1 MKIGTILTERYQI
14 IEPLS
19 QLAGRPVYLALDLQ
33 SHNSVV
39 VKFLQFNFCK
49 ISDWTLFEQE
59 AVVLQNLDHQSIPKY
74 IDYFDVDEPDFRG
87 FALVQAY
94 IPARSLETVIRSG
107 SKFTEAELIE
117 LADQLLSILVYLHN
131 LCPAVVHG
139 DIKPS
144 NVLLGD
150 RSGNSIGVI
159 SLVDFGAVKT
169 VTSTNGG
176 TLNIVGTYGYM
187 PPEKFGG
194 KTFTSGDLFSVGMTL
209 IHVIT
214 GVHPADLD
222 TKNGRVI
229 YDRSNLSSRFSRWL
243 NKMTEPDLDR
253 RFNCS
258 QTAKTALTSADGS
271 YAEFIDLRPV
281 DSQVEVYRDFDRL
294 EIKLLQTDVK
304 FIGQDFISNSLLNL
318 FILSCFVDIIVYIG
332 ILPQAWGVMS
342 WSARSTFLIFFP
354 VTLAL
359 WRMSEKYVARK
370 TYIGY
375 QVLSID
381 RGSRALNV
389 GIYSKSIREYYWK
402 REFLKMPKIDLLA
415 YKPSYQIDSF
425 FDEESGKTKSGI
437 IKTSPI
443 LSIYMGKHEYN
454 ISDNDLSELELYWLA
469 QELSNFLDIELQ
481 IVYPTPTIPAPEPV
495 VDPFGCCCC

>member
-229 YDRSNLSSRFSRWL
+229 FDRSNLSSRFSRWL

-281 DSQVEVYRDFDRL
+281 DSQVEVYCDFDRL
-294 EIKLLQTDVK
+294 DLKLLQTPAVYIDRDRLSG
-304 FIGQDFISNSLLNL
+304 FLIGLLNL
-318 FILSCFVDIIVYIG
+318 GYASILLLFFSYLWLSNIWSVIGLGIVTVATINFYNYCATRAMSHRQIGCQYI
-332 ILPQAWGVMS
+332 
-342 WSARSTFLIFFP
+342 
-354 VTLAL
+354 
-359 WRMSEKYVARK
+359 
-370 TYIGY
+370 
-375 QVLSID
+375 SID
-381 RGSRALNV
+381 RLTKTVKLGTYANKTEIIHWRNELFNGRS
-389 GIYSKSIREYYWK
+389 
-402 REFLKMPKIDLLA
+402 IDLIL
-415 YKPSYQIDSF
+415 YHPSYSFNKF
-425 FDEESGKTKSGI
+425 FDQETNRNKPGLV
-437 IKTSPI
+437 KTSPK
-443 LSIYMGKHEYN
+443 LSIYMGKYVYDMSNHN
-454 ISDNDLSELELYWLA
+454 LSELELYWLG
-469 QELSNFLDIELQ
+469 QELSNFLDIKLQ
-481 IVYPTPTIPAPEPV
+481 IIYPTPSIPAPEPV
-495 VDPFGCCCC
+495 VDPFGCGCC